1 MRPHTLEIRIGMRHS
16 LVGLIALTAMVA
28 SLATAR
34 AADLYQAP
42 PVRPAPQVAAVPFS
56 WAGVYLGINGGY
68 GWGRSNWSD
77 PATDPTL
84 RRFGL
89 SGGVAG
95 GQVGYNWQTG
105 AFVLGLESDLD
116 WTNLSGSRSD
126 GGVCAAN
133 GGGQCQTSQSWLGT
147 TRGRVGYAFGSWLPY
162 VTGGAAYGDIN
173 LDQPGGS
180 DATTRL
186 GWTAGAGVEYSLS
199 RHWSAKLE
207 FLHLDLGT
215 ATFMGAATSTPIST
229 PAKDDIVRAGINYH
243 W

>member
-1 MRPHTLEIRIGMRHS
+1 MRRQFACLIG
-16 LVGLIALTAMVA
+16 LVTVLA
-28 SLATAR
+28 SSAGVQ
-34 AADLYQAP
+34 AADLNATAAP
-42 PVRPAPQVAAVPFS
+42 ARVAPVPFTWS
-56 WAGVYLGINGGY
+56 GWYVGINGGY

-77 PATDPTL
+77 PAIDPDL

-105 AFVLGLESDLD
+105 PFVLGLESDLD
-116 WTNLSGSRSD
+116 WTNLSGSKSD
-126 GGVCAAN
+126 GGVCATD
-133 GGGQCQTSQSWLGT
+133 GGGHCKTSQSWLGT

-162 VTGGAAYGDIN
+162 VTGGAAYGDVK
-173 LDQPGGS
+173 LSQPGGAAS
-180 DATTRL
+180 TTRL
-186 GWTAGAGVEYSLS
+186 GWTAGAGVEYSIS
-199 RHWSAKLE
+199 PRWSAKLE

-215 ATFMGAATSTPIST
+215 AAFMGAASNTPIST

>member
-1 MRPHTLEIRIGMRHS
+1 MRRRFALLFG
-16 LVGLIALTAMVA
+16 LVAILA
-28 SLATAR
+28 SSATAQ
-34 AADLYQAP
+34 AADINGA
-42 PVRPAPQVAAVPFS
+42 PAPASVAPVPFTWS
-56 WAGVYLGINGGY
+56 GWYVGINGGY

-77 PATDPTL
+77 PAIDPDV

-105 AFVLGLESDLD
+105 PFVLGLESDLD
-116 WTNLSGSRSD
+116 WTNLSGSKSD
-126 GGVCAAN
+126 GGVCATD
-133 GGGQCQTSQSWLGT
+133 GGGQCKTSQSWLGT

-173 LDQPGGS
+173 LNQAGRTDT
-180 DATTRL
+180 ATRL
-186 GWTAGAGVEYSLS
+186 GWAAGAGVEYSIS
-199 RHWSAKLE
+199 PRWSAKFE

-215 ATFMGAATSTPIST
+215 AAFMGAASNTPISA
-229 PAKDDIVRAGINYH
+229 PARDDIVRAGINYH